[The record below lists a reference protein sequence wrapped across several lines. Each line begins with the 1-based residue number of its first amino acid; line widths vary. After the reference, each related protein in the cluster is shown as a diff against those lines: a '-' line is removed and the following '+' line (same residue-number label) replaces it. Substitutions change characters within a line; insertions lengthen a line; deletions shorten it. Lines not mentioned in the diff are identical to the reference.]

1 VSATSHLG
9 PGSRVPAWV
18 EAIDRE
24 CFGEA
29 WGPLDEFEHIWT
41 SAPFGFSRWR
51 IIPEVREAELL
62 RLGVAAELRRGG
74 HGRRLL
80 RHAQYQLA
88 RMGVQVLHL
97 EVRVSNA
104 AARALYESE
113 GWVYQGLRKGYYRNG
128 ESAALYSR
136 VDQTFPG

>member
-1 VSATSHLG
+1 VNATSHLG

-18 EAIDRE
+18 EAIDQA

-29 WGPLDEFEHIWT
+29 WGPLDEFEHIWA
-41 SAPFGFSRWR
+41 SAPYGFSRWR
-51 IIPEVREAELL
+51 IIPEVGEAELL
-62 RLGVAAELRRGG
+62 RLGVAAGLRRAG

-80 RHAQYQLA
+80 RHAQQQMA
-88 RMGVQVLHL
+88 RLGVQVLHL

-113 GWVYQGLRKGYYRNG
+113 GWVYQGLRKGYYRDG

-136 VDQTFPG
+136 AG

>member
-1 VSATSHLG
+1 
-9 PGSRVPAWV
+9 VPAWV